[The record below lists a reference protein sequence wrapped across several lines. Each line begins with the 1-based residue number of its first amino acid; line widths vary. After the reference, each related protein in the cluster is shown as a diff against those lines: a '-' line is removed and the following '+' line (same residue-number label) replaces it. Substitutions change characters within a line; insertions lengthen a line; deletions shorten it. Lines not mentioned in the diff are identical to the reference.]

1 MMMHTVRRQAVAAYS
16 RSMSVS
22 SGEITRKTRRSNTMV
37 AGALLGFVGC
47 VYYYTV
53 NKINGKDE
61 LQMVIDQEIGKK

>member
-1 MMMHTVRRQAVAAYS
+1 
-16 RSMSVS
+16 
-22 SGEITRKTRRSNTMV
+22 
-37 AGALLGFVGC
+37 